1 MPSEKVL
8 QQKQEAVQA
17 LVEKLKSA
25 TSGILVDYRGLT
37 VEQDTQLRN
46 KLREAGIE
54 YKVVKN
60 TLTRFAA
67 KETGYEGLD
76 EFLHGPTSLALSYED
91 PVAPAKILSEFAKD
105 NEKLEIKVGFVDGKI
120 IDLNEIKAL
129 AELPPKE
136 VLIAKV
142 LGGFNAPIS
151 GFVNVLNANLR
162 GLAVALNA
170 IAEKK
175 AVEGQA

>member
-1 MPSEKVL
+1 MPSGKVL
-8 QQKQEAVQA
+8 EQKKEIVQQ
-17 LVEKLKSA
+17 LVEKLKNAS
-25 TSGILVDYRGLT
+25 SGVLVDYRGLT
-37 VEQDTQLRN
+37 VEQDTDLRNQLR
-46 KLREAGIE
+46 KAGVD

-67 KETGYEGLD
+67 METGYEGLD
-76 EFLHGPTSLALSYED
+76 SYLNGPTSLALTYED
-91 PVAPAKILSEFAKD
+91 PVAAAKVLSEFAKKND
-105 NEKLEIKVGFVDGKI
+105 KLEIKAGFVDGKV
-120 IDLNEIKAL
+120 IDINGVKAL

-136 VLIAKV
+136 VLIARV

-151 GFVNVLNANLR
+151 GFVNVLNGNLR

-175 AVEGQA
+175 AAEA

>member
-1 MPSEKVL
+1 MPSEKIL
-8 QQKQEAVQA
+8 EQKKEAVQQ

-25 TSGILVDYRGLT
+25 SSGVLVDYRGLT
-37 VEQDTQLRN
+37 VEQDTDLRN
-46 KLREAGIE
+46 ELRKAGVE

-67 KETGYEGLD
+67 NETGYEALD
-76 EFLHGPTSLALSYED
+76 PFLHGPTSLALTYED
-91 PVAPAKILSEFAKD
+91 PVAAAKVLSEFAKKND
-105 NEKLEIKVGFVDGKI
+105 KLEIKAGFVDGKV
-120 IDLNEIKAL
+120 IDVNGVKAL

-151 GFVNVLNANLR
+151 GFVNVLNGNLR

-175 AVEGQA
+175 AAGE

>member
-8 QQKQEAVQA
+8 QQKKEIVTEM
-17 LVEKLKSA
+17 VEKLKNASA
-25 TSGILVDYRGLT
+25 GVLVDYRGLT
-37 VEQDTQLRN
+37 VEQDTELRNQLR
-46 KLREAGIE
+46 KADVE
-54 YKVVKN
+54 YKVIKN

-67 KETGYEGLD
+67 NEVGYGALD
-76 EFLHGPTSLALSYED
+76 PVLNGPSSLAISMTD
-91 PVAPAKILSEFAKD
+91 PVVAAKILVEYAKKND
-105 NEKLEIKVGFVDGKI
+105 KLEIKAGFVDGKVI
-120 IDLNEIKAL
+120 NVDEVKAL
-129 AELPPKE
+129 AELPPRE

-151 GFVNVLNANLR
+151 GFVNVLNGNLR

-175 AVEGQA
+175 AAEGQA

>member
-8 QQKQEAVQA
+8 QEKKQIVEQM
-17 LVEKLKSA
+17 VEKLKSA
-25 TSGILVDYRGLT
+25 SAGVLVDYRGLT
-37 VEQDTQLRN
+37 VEQDTDLRNQLR
-46 KLREAGIE
+46 KAGVE

-67 KETGYEGLD
+67 KEVGYDALD
-76 EFLHGPTSLALSYED
+76 PVLNGPTSLAVSYED
-91 PVAPAKILSEFAKD
+91 PVAAAKILTEFAKK
-105 NEKLEIKVGFVDGKI
+105 NEKLEIKAGFVDGKVI
-120 IDLNEIKAL
+120 NVNEIKAL
-129 AELPPKE
+129 ADLPPKE

-151 GFVNVLNANLR
+151 GFVNVLNGNLR

-175 AVEGQA
+175 AAEA

>member
-1 MPSEKVL
+1 MPS
-8 QQKQEAVQA
+8 QKILEQKKEVVQE
-17 LVEKLKSA
+17 LVEKLKKAS
-25 TSGILVDYRGLT
+25 SGILVDYRGLT
-37 VEQDTQLRN
+37 VEQDTELRNQLR
-46 KLREAGIE
+46 KAGVE

-76 EFLHGPTSLALSYED
+76 PFLHGPTSLALTYED
-91 PVAPAKILSEFAKD
+91 PVAAAKVLTEFAKK
-105 NEKLEIKVGFVDGKI
+105 NEKLEIKVGFVDGKV
-120 IDLNEIKAL
+120 IDINGIKAL
-129 AELPPKE
+129 ADLPPRE

-175 AVEGQA
+175 AAEGQA